1 MANNMK
7 KRTLLSTAVLIL
19 CIALIYAED
28 SPMSRWTFKRGAV
41 TLNGETFLYTEYP
54 KSWREQEG
62 YALVQGFKTHYWLY
76 DTYTYHNGNDSD
88 IMDDILPAWVENMG
102 YVIDYDNHEHISS
115 ANNVPSSV
123 KALMSQRRCDVAVT
137 LTTNS
142 TPHKLVITSFS
153 KNKNS
158 YFLDIYPLYKGNVFY
173 DPVVEAAINEC
184 ILRLHKPVPDGYI
197 NGENAKRDAKRDT
210 ELGTYFLATFEDG
223 TCRRAGIE
231 QDFENIDDANA
242 WLQPFIDYFDIK
254 GWEKCKNNVTNRQA
268 YNSPSGMYAKVAYA
282 EIYFPKQYRDG
293 GGRWSV
299 YVFFAIDLMR
309 LDPYSW

>member
-1 MANNMK
+1 MK
-7 KRTLLSTAVLIL
+7 NRFFILSTAVLIL

-184 ILRLHKPVPDGYI
+184 ILRLGKPVPDGYI
-197 NGENAKRDAKRDT
+197 KGNAAYARET
-210 ELGTYFLATFEDG
+210 EFGSYLLHTFEDG
-223 TCRRAGIE
+223 TCSTAWIVKT
-231 QDFENIDDANA
+231 FENVEDANA

-254 GWEKCKNNVTNRQA
+254 GWEKWRDNIENRQA
-268 YNSPSGMYAKVAYA
+268 YDSPSEMRAEVGCA
-282 EIYFPKQYRDG
+282 EIFFPKQYEWTAG
-293 GGRWSV
+293 KWAV
-299 YVFFAIDLMR
+299 HVFFAVDFWNLSR
-309 LDPYSW
+309 